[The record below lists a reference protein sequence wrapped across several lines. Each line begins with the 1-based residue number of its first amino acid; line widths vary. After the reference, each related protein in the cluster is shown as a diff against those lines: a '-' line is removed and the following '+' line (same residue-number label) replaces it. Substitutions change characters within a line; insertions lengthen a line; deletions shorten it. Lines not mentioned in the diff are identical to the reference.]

1 MKLRKSPKG
10 KILIILFYVISG
22 TAAFILM
29 VLIMS
34 KAGILIG
41 LGVVF
46 VIGVGIGIGGG
57 ELEFRE
63 HRNMQCKKRLRKM
76 EEDKLN
82 KIITFPKGEDHG
94 FLA

>member
-1 MKLRKSPKG
+1 MKLRKSPAG
-10 KILIILFYVISG
+10 KILIILFYVISW

-29 VLIMS
+29 VLIMN

-46 VIGVGIGIGGG
+46 VMGVGIGIGGG

-63 HRNMQCKKRLRKM
+63 HRNTLRKNRARKM
-76 EEDKLN
+76 EKDKPN
-82 KIITFPKGEDHG
+82 KIVTFPKGGDHG
-94 FLA
+94 FLV